1 MNVPIELKSPAVLDA
16 CQADRTACHPTER
29 VLSRFAANEMG
40 TRRKKV
46 VAQHLE
52 TCEDCRRVVA
62 RHHAIART
70 FRDWERSG
78 ILQAAQC
85 ERAAGRI

>member
-1 MNVPIELKSPAVLDA
+1 
-16 CQADRTACHPTER
+16 
-29 VLSRFAANEMG
+29 
-40 TRRKKV
+40 

-52 TCEDCRRVVA
+52 TCEDCRKVVA

-78 ILQAAQC
+78 ILQAAQY